1 MRSARKHNDSGSQS
15 KNPKKSKQR
24 MKSQANPRKPPAPPP
39 ITHLSFSPDS
49 INCWL
54 IEARICSSDC
64 AESLHSG
71 KKRERGRGERK
82 EGGREKDKE
91 GIASEVPHG
100 EGERRKGREGGGRR
114 EGGRDTLTHI
124 NTHR

>member
-1 MRSARKHNDSGSQS
+1 M
-15 KNPKKSKQR
+15 
-24 MKSQANPRKPPAPPP
+24 
-39 ITHLSFSPDS
+39 
-49 INCWL
+49 

-100 EGERRKGREGGGRR
+100 REKEGRGERGGEEEEREAGI
-114 EGGRDTLTHI
+114 H
-124 NTHR
+124 